1 MHDDWSFS
9 TPLRA
14 LSACIT
20 AVKWAPATKDL
31 QGKRVVVV
39 VVAGGG
45 GVGEFAEHQSTSTV
59 V

>member
-14 LSACIT
+14 LSVCIT

-31 QGKRVVVV
+31 QGKGVVVV
-39 VVAGGG
+39 LVVAGGG
-45 GVGEFAEHQSTSTV
+45 GKGGGGREDGV
-59 V
+59 